1 MNWEEAYFET
11 LAKLQQEI
19 VKNMKLKE
27 EIARLRWEANIQ
39 DQIDIWLKLVYNTC
53 IMKLRK
59 QMKMKTDATVNVV
72 TFYRKSTKEWVGE
85 VNYNAHDTDGCARY
99 PAPTENE
106 ARNAAYAAIGY
117 LLLETTW
124 AD

>member
-59 QMKMKTDATVNVV
+59 QMKMKTRSHYALFNKDLPFRAKVEKDRTK
-72 TFYRKSTKEWVGE
+72 YSRKAKHRGK
-85 VNYNAHDTDGCARY
+85 D
-99 PAPTENE
+99 
-106 ARNAAYAAIGY
+106 
-117 LLLETTW
+117 L
-124 AD
+124 